1 MLMRKS
7 RFGVVGL
14 WLFLISALVACG
26 AAPLPVLDRDSAS
39 MSAPVEV
46 VEVEKVVETGYREDV
61 AASNTASDLSDIE
74 PMIVWNAS
82 ISLMVEETKEAM
94 AKVGTIAKDLGGRTV
109 GSESWLEDEQLRARM
124 TIRIPTERFDEA
136 MAQLRDL
143 ALKVNHESANSEDVT
158 DQYVD
163 LESRLR
169 HLEAKEAQLLE
180 FLGSAEDT
188 EAALAVYEHLAQTQ
202 GEIEQVKG
210 RMEYL
215 RNLSAMATI
224 SVDLY
229 PEEAE
234 PPVVEEGWKPG
245 RTLRDAAR
253 ALVSTLEGVGNVII
267 WFAIYLLPVLLVIAI
282 PVALVVWAVRRRR
295 RRRKAAQEQA

>member
-1 MLMRKS
+1 ML
-7 RFGVVGL
+7 
-14 WLFLISALVACG
+14 A
-26 AAPLPVLDRDSAS
+26 RDSAS
-39 MSAPVEV
+39 SAPVEV
-46 VEVEKVVETGYREDV
+46 VEVEKVVEAGYLGDAEVSHTD
-61 AASNTASDLSDIE
+61 SDLAEIE
-74 PMIVWNAS
+74 PMIIWNAN
-82 ISLMVEETKEAM
+82 ISLTVEETKEAM
-94 AKVGTIAKDLGGRTV
+94 ARVGAIAQDLGGRTI
-109 GSESWLEDEQLRARM
+109 GSESWLEDDQLRARM
-124 TIRIPTERFDEA
+124 TIRVPTERFDEA

-163 LESRLR
+163 LGSRLR

-253 ALVSTLEGVGNVII
+253 ALVSTLEGVGNAII
-267 WFAIYLLPVLLVIAI
+267 WFVAYLLPVLLVIAV
-282 PVALVVWAVRRRR
+282 PVAAIVWAVRRRR